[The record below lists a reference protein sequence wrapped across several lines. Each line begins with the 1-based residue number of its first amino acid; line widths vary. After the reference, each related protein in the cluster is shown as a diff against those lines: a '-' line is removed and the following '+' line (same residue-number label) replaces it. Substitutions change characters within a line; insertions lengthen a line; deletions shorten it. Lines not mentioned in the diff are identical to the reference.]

1 MFKDV
6 AEAKFLPFEFIPRWV
21 SLAALHRIFCQ
32 YRGYYMAAR
41 RYEISLRVFST
52 RENKFRFSKR
62 PCNVLFIT

>member
-21 SLAALHRIFCQ
+21 SLAALNRIFCQ

-41 RYEISLRVFST
+41 RYEISLRVLKYFFNT
-52 RENKFRFSKR
+52 RREISY
-62 PCNVLFIT
+62 LQAAM